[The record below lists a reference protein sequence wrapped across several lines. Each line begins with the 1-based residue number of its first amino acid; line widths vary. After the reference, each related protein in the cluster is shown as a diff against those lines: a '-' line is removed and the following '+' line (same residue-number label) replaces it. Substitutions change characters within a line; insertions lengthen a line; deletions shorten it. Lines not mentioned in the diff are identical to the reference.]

1 MSDDIDAA
9 GEPVADCPC
18 SACRRRRG
26 ETVPIPREVS
36 VDE

>member
-1 MSDDIDAA
+1 MSEKIDTD

-26 ETVPIPREVS
+26 ESVPIPREVAT
-36 VDE
+36 DD